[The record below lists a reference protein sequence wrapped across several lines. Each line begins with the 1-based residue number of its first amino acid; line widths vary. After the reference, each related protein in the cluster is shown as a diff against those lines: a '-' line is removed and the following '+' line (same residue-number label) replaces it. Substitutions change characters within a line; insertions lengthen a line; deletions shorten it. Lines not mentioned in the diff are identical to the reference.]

1 MKFILF
7 IGLILCFTIRN
18 NAQFD
23 KTIHQEQ
30 LEYYNSLPNATANYY
45 ESTVKASAVYL
56 SEKSGCELNKVV
68 YGWHPYWVGSV
79 YQNYNWDLLS
89 HFSFFSYEVNPV
101 DGQALTT
108 HGWSTSSAVN
118 AALNSGNTKV
128 TLTVTLFSDHST
140 FFNNPS
146 AQQTLISNLINL
158 VQSRGA
164 HGVNIDIE
172 GLPSAYKTDFANFMV
187 DLCLQMHSAIPDS
200 EVSTVLYAVDW
211 NNVFDF
217 SIMEPYVD
225 HYIVM
230 GYAYYYQGSSSA
242 GPCDPLYHFGST
254 YNYSISKTTSY
265 YLDKGCPKEK
275 LIMGLPYYGYQ
286 WPTSS
291 LTIPSSTTG
300 SGSAKTYRQVKD
312 NSSGNYSISNH
323 LFDQESYTDVYAFN
337 DGGNYQCF
345 LTEEEGFSKRLAH
358 VNQSGIGG
366 IGIWALGYDDGYN
379 EFWNSIEEY
388 LTDCYDDLCS
398 YDVHDFGGPLKDYYN
413 NEDYVWTISPD
424 SATSLSFDFYSFD
437 LELNYDYLYVYDG
450 SSVNAQQLN
459 GSPFTGTN
467 GPGLFTSSTGAVTF
481 RFNSDGA
488 TVNPGFIANY
498 QCSYDQPVSLRSVK
512 NDVLVY
518 PNPAKNYLNISLTDY
533 FQPLRFKVVDV
544 YGKVLIYKEL
554 NSSNERLDISVL
566 SSGFY
571 MVTINSNLIVSF
583 IKE

>member
-1 MKFILF
+1 MKFRLFFGFILLF
-7 IGLILCFTIRN
+7 VFNI
-18 NAQFD
+18 NAQID
-23 KTIHQEQ
+23 RSIHQEQ
-30 LEYYNSLPNATANYY
+30 LEYYNSLPNPTANHY
-45 ESTVKASAVYL
+45 ESTVQASAVYL

-89 HFSFFSYEVNPV
+89 HFSFFSYEVNSV

-187 DLCLQMHSAIPDS
+187 DLCLQMHSAIPGS

-230 GYAYYYQGSSSA
+230 GYAYYYQGSSTA

-300 SGSAKTYRQVKD
+300 AGSAKTYRQVKD
-312 NSSGNYSISNH
+312 NSSGNYSLINH
-323 LFDQESYTDVYAFN
+323 SFDQESYTDVYAFN

-345 LTEEEGFSKRLAH
+345 LTEEVGFSKRLAH

-379 EFWNSIEEY
+379 ALWNSIEDY

-398 YDVHDFGGPLKDYYN
+398 TDVHDFGGPLKDYYN
-413 NEDYVWTISPD
+413 NEDYVWTINPD

-450 SSVNAQQLN
+450 PSVNSQQVN

-481 RFNSDGA
+481 RFYSDGA

-498 QCSYDQPVSLRSVK
+498 QCSYDQPVSIHSVK
-512 NDVLVY
+512 NDVLLY
-518 PNPAKNYLNISLTDY
+518 PNPAKNHLNISLTDN
-533 FQPLRFKVVDV
+533 FQAYRLKVVDI
-544 YGKVLIYKEL
+544 YGKVLIDKEF
-554 NSSNERLDISVL
+554 NSPNERLDISLL

-571 MVTINSNLIVSF
+571 IVTINSNLLISF

>member
-1 MKFILF
+1 MKFRLFFGFILLF
-7 IGLILCFTIRN
+7 VFGI
-18 NAQFD
+18 NAQID
-23 KTIHQEQ
+23 RSIHQEQ
-30 LEYYNSLPNATANYY
+30 LEYYNSLPNPTANYY
-45 ESTVKASAVYL
+45 ESTVQASAVYL

-108 HGWSTSSAVN
+108 HGWSTSNAVN

-187 DLCLQMHSAIPDS
+187 DLCLQMHSAIPGS

-217 SIMEPYVD
+217 STMEPYVD

-230 GYAYYYQGSSSA
+230 GYAYYYQGSSTA

-300 SGSAKTYRQVKD
+300 AGSAKTYRQVKD
-312 NSSGNYSISNH
+312 NSSGNYSLINH
-323 LFDQESYTDVYAFN
+323 SFDQESYTDVYAFN

-345 LTEEEGFSKRLAH
+345 LTEEVGFSKRLAH

-379 EFWNSIEEY
+379 ELWNSIEDY

-398 YDVHDFGGPLKDYYN
+398 TDVHDFGGPLKDYYN
-413 NEDYVWTISPD
+413 NEDYVWTINPD
-424 SATSLSFDFYSFD
+424 SATSLSFDFNSFD

-450 SSVNAQQLN
+450 PSVNSQQVN

-481 RFNSDGA
+481 RFFSDGA

-498 QCSYDQPVSLRSVK
+498 QCSYDQPVFIHSVK
-512 NDVLVY
+512 NDVLLY
-518 PNPAKNYLNISLTDY
+518 PNPAKNHLNISLTDN
-533 FQPLRFKVVDV
+533 FQSYRLKVVDI
-544 YGKVLIYKEL
+544 YGKVLIDKEF
-554 NSSNERLDISVL
+554 NSPNERLDISLL

-571 MVTINSNLIVSF
+571 IVTINSNLLISF